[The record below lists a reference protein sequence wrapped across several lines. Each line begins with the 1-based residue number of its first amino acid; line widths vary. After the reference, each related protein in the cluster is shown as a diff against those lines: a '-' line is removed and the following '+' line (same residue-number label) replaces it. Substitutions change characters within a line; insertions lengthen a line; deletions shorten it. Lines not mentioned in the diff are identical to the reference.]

1 MEQLVPLW
9 GTPAAGATTTTCQ
22 RTGRDKNMSARES
35 AKDIG
40 QRAVAERAQS
50 IAASG
55 RHEVA
60 WKLYVE
66 HKLKPPVRFY
76 ETKRHPSKA
85 SALKRALA
93 IYRNPGW
100 RLNVL
105 FI

>member
-1 MEQLVPLW
+1 
-9 GTPAAGATTTTCQ
+9 
-22 RTGRDKNMSARES
+22 MSAREW
-35 AKDIG
+35 AKGIW

-76 ETKRHPSKA
+76 ESKRHPNKA

-93 IYRNPGW
+93 IYQNPGW

-105 FI
+105 FIEGSNGERLVAAEINDWCERAPSEE